1 LSLLSPSPGGASL
14 ARSYRNLSE
23 REIRARLDGET
34 LSEIE
39 RVTAKAELLRRGAG
53 DDAPDTA
60 FVSGFQPTSAMDIGA
75 IESESEPPSDTD
87 ADADAAADETPPRR
101 RLWPVLIV
109 VALGIAGGLAWA
121 VQVRA
126 IRL

>member
-1 LSLLSPSPGGASL
+1 LSPPQGGASL

-75 IESESEPPSDTD
+75 VESESEPPVT
-87 ADADAAADETPPRR
+87 DETGDLFARR
-101 RLWPVLIV
+101 PSRRVWPIV
-109 VALGIAGGLAWA
+109 FVFALGIAGGLAWA
-121 VQVRA
+121 WQA
-126 IRL
+126 KLLRL

>member
-1 LSLLSPSPGGASL
+1 MSLLSPPQGGASL
-14 ARSYRNLSE
+14 ARSYRNLTE

-75 IESESEPPSDTD
+75 VESESEPP
-87 ADADAAADETPPRR
+87 AAETTGDRLTGAPSRR
-101 RLWPVLIV
+101 VWPIVLV
-109 VALGIAGGLAWA
+109 FALGIAGGLAWA
-121 VQVRA
+121 WQAKVLRF
-126 IRL
+126 

>member
-1 LSLLSPSPGGASL
+1 LSLLSPSQGGSSL
-14 ARSYRNLSE
+14 ARNYRNLTE
-23 REIRARLDGET
+23 REIRARLDAET

-75 IESESEPPSDTD
+75 VESESEPP
-87 ADADAAADETPPRR
+87 AEEAAAAPTPAPASSR
-101 RLWPVLIV
+101 RLWSVLLV
-109 VALGIAGGLAWA
+109 LALGIAGGLAWA
-121 VQVRA
+121 VRIRA

>member
-1 LSLLSPSPGGASL
+1 MSLLSPSQGGASL
-14 ARSYRNLSE
+14 ARSYRNMTE
-23 REIRARLDGET
+23 REIRARLDGDK

-75 IESESEPPSDTD
+75 IESESEPPSDELD
-87 ADADAAADETPPRR
+87 ADPEPAARR
-101 RLWPVLIV
+101 RAWPVLV
-109 VALGIAGGLAWA
+109 VLALGIAGGLAWA
-121 VQVRA
+121 WHA
-126 IRL
+126 RLVHL

>member
-1 LSLLSPSPGGASL
+1 MSLLSPPHGGASL
-14 ARSYRNLSE
+14 ARNYRNLTE

-75 IESESEPPSDTD
+75 VESESEPP
-87 ADADAAADETPPRR
+87 ADEAAAAPPAPAPSR
-101 RLWPVLIV
+101 RLWSVLLV
-109 VALGIAGGLAWA
+109 LALGIAGGLAWA
-121 VQVRA
+121 VHVRA
-126 IRL
+126 IHL

>member
-1 LSLLSPSPGGASL
+1 LSLLSPSQGGASL
-14 ARSYRNLSE
+14 ARSYRNLTE

-75 IESESEPPSDTD
+75 VESESEPPSH
-87 ADADAAADETPPRR
+87 ADAAGTADETPPRR
-101 RLWPVLIV
+101 RLWPVLVV

>member
-1 LSLLSPSPGGASL
+1 LSLLSPPQGGASL
-14 ARSYRNLSE
+14 ARNYRNLSE

-53 DDAPDTA
+53 EDAPDTA

-75 IESESEPPSDTD
+75 VESESEPP
-87 ADADAAADETPPRR
+87 ADDVPAAPEPASSR
-101 RLWPVLIV
+101 RLWSVLV
-109 VALGIAGGLAWA
+109 VVMLGIAGGLAWA
-121 VQVRA
+121 VHVRA

>member
-1 LSLLSPSPGGASL
+1 MSLLSPSPGGASL
-14 ARSYRNLSE
+14 ARSYRNLTE

-75 IESESEPPSDTD
+75 IESESEPPAGAVET
-87 ADADAAADETPPRR
+87 AAPPPAPARR
-101 RLWPVLIV
+101 IWPVLAV
-109 VALGIAGGLAWA
+109 VVLGVAGGFAWA
-121 VQVRA
+121 VQARV
-126 IRL
+126 IHL

>member
-1 LSLLSPSPGGASL
+1 MSLLSPPQGGASL
-14 ARSYRNLSE
+14 ARNYRNLTE

-53 DDAPDTA
+53 EDAPDTA

-75 IESESEPPSDTD
+75 VESESEPP
-87 ADADAAADETPPRR
+87 ADDVLAAPERASSR
-101 RLWPVLIV
+101 RLWSVLAV
-109 VALGIAGGLAWA
+109 VVLGIAGGLAWA
-121 VQVRA
+121 VHVRA

>member
-1 LSLLSPSPGGASL
+1 MSLLSPSQGGASL
-14 ARSYRNLSE
+14 ARSYRKLTE
-23 REIRARLDGET
+23 REIRARLDRET

-75 IESESEPPSDTD
+75 IESESEPP
-87 ADADAAADETPPRR
+87 ADSEEAAPPRAR
-101 RLWPVLIV
+101 RAWPVLVLV
-109 VALGIAGGLAWA
+109 VLLVGVAAGLAWA
-121 VQVRA
+121 LHAGA
-126 IRL
+126 IRP

>member
-1 LSLLSPSPGGASL
+1 VSLISPSQGGASL

-75 IESESEPPSDTD
+75 VESESEPP
-87 ADADAAADETPPRR
+87 ADPEPGFAAPRSAPSR
-101 RLWPVLIV
+101 RLWTVMAVLL
-109 VALGIAGGLAWA
+109 LGLAGGFAWA
-121 VQVRA
+121 LHARA
-126 IRL
+126 IHL

>member
-1 LSLLSPSPGGASL
+1 MSLLSPPPGGASL
-14 ARSYRNLSE
+14 ARSYRNLTE
-23 REIRARLDGET
+23 REIRSRLDGET

-75 IESESEPPSDTD
+75 VESESEPP
-87 ADADAAADETPPRR
+87 AAETTGDLFTRAPSRR
-101 RLWPVLIV
+101 VWPIVLV
-109 VALGIAGGLAWA
+109 FALGIAGGLAWA
-121 VQVRA
+121 WQAKVLRF
-126 IRL
+126 

>member
-1 LSLLSPSPGGASL
+1 LSLLSPPQGGASL
-14 ARSYRNLSE
+14 ARNYRNLSE

-53 DDAPDTA
+53 EDAPDTA

-75 IESESEPPSDTD
+75 VESESEPPADD
-87 ADADAAADETPPRR
+87 APAAPEPASSR
-101 RLWPVLIV
+101 RLWSVLV
-109 VALGIAGGLAWA
+109 VVMLGIAGGLAWA
-121 VQVRA
+121 VHVRA